1 MVALEMNSV
10 EDNLEDGVQTLIRKI
25 NQRRYIQK
33 RKKVHN
39 SNSVSYLDKINS
51 LYLLSQC

>member
-25 NQRRYIQK
+25 NQSRY
-33 RKKVHN
+33 KKLKKCIVLILFHT
-39 SNSVSYLDKINS
+39 LTG
-51 LYLLSQC
+51 

>member
-1 MVALEMNSV
+1 MVALEMNLV
-10 EDNLEDGVQTLIRKI
+10 EDNLEDGVQNLINKI
-25 NQRRYIQK
+25 NQSRYRK
-33 RKKVHN
+33 KKVHN